1 MAESPIFEKKNVVV
15 AGGAG
20 FIGSHL
26 CERLLKEAKVI
37 CIDDLSIGTSKNIE
51 HLMQFED
58 FAFIKQDINEP
69 IDLEQIPELAR
80 FKIKFQGIQEVYNFA
95 CPTSAKDFDA
105 YKMATLRTNSTGV
118 INTLEL
124 ALRYKAKYLLASSAV
139 VYGPRRP
146 EKAVFVEEDE
156 GTMDHLSPR
165 ACYDEGKRFAETAA
179 ETYRQVHGLE
189 VKLARIFR
197 TYGPRMRLFDAQL
210 IPDFVTSAL
219 ENKEVVIYGDE
230 TFSSSLV
237 YVTDVVDGVV
247 KLMKANASIGPVN
260 FGGEEDLKIEDVAH
274 LIIQKTN
281 STSVVRYEAPL
292 VFMSPLGLPSIIKAK
307 EQLGWLPL
315 VRLEDGLTKT
325 IDYTIAHKQMLGL

>member
-1 MAESPIFEKKNVVV
+1 MADTPIFEKKNVIVT
-15 AGGAG
+15 GGAG

-95 CPTSAKDFDA
+95 CPTSAKNFDA
-105 YKMATLRTNSTGV
+105 FKMATLRTNSIGV
-118 INTLEL
+118 IHSLEL

-139 VYGPRRP
+139 VYGPRHDD
-146 EKAVFVEEDE
+146 KNVFDETDE

-165 ACYDEGKRFAETAA
+165 ACYDEGKRFAETCVQ
-179 ETYRQVHGLE
+179 TYAQVHGLE
-189 VKLARIFR
+189 VKIARIFR

-210 IPDFVTSAL
+210 IPDFITAAL
-219 ENKEVVIYGDE
+219 ENNEVVIYGDE

-237 YVTDVVDGVV
+237 FVNDVVDGVM
-247 KLMKANASIGPVN
+247 KLMRANASIGPVN
-260 FGGEEDLKIEDVAH
+260 FGGAEDHMMVAVAQKIIE
-274 LIIQKTN
+274 QTN
-281 STSVVRYEAPL
+281 STSVVRFEAPL
-292 VFMSPLGLPSIIKAK
+292 VFMSPLGFPSITKAR

-325 IDYTIAHKQMLGL
+325 IDYTIAHRQMLGL